1 MKLEDLQNQSMVH
14 HLDVIKSFVDELK
27 ESNSGN
33 YKKEVLAKWF
43 NSCFRDFIE
52 KLCHYLYDYDKQY
65 YVTSSNILKHWEDKR
80 GLLSSTDYRYIFA
93 LLDDLNTRKITGN
106 RAIYACIDFIKT
118 QNEEYKDLILNII
131 DKDLQIGVSETTIN
145 KITPGLIKT
154 FDVCLA
160 NKYDPKKHKLDNN
173 WVIER
178 KLDGVRCILIYK
190 NENDIKCYSRQGK
203 EFTTLN
209 RIIDEVK
216 GKLPDNTVLDGE
228 VCLIDDNGNEDF
240 QSIMKVIKRK
250 DYTIENPMYKVFD
263 VLSLKEFEGSNKNVI
278 YLNYWGRY
286 LKLEEFFYLNP
297 NLKTLS
303 RVEVAKYSPE
313 ILKEW
318 EQKVADNGWEGLMF
332 RKNTKYERKRTDNLL
347 KYKKWNDAEYIVKDI
362 EIGFVQDVVNGVATK
377 IQAVS
382 SLIIEHKGNRA
393 GVGSGLSL
401 QQRKRWLEHPE
412 EIVGKQITVKYFS
425 ETIDQNGNYS
435 LRFPTLKYV
444 YSDVRNV

>member
-1 MKLEDLQNQSMVH
+1 MTIDYLNI
-14 HLDVIKSFVDELK
+14 IKNFVDELK
-27 ESNSGN
+27 QSNSGN
-33 YKKEVLAKWF
+33 YKKEVLSKWLNGDNF
-43 NSCFRDFIE
+43 DII
-52 KLCHYLYDYDKQY
+52 KDVLHAVYDYDNQY
-65 YVTSSNILKHWEDKR
+65 YVTSDNILKHWEDNV
-80 GLLSSTDYRYIFA
+80 GLFGSTSYTDLFN
-93 LLDDLNTRKITGN
+93 LLNDLKYRKITGN
-106 RAIYACIDFIKT
+106 SAIYSCINFIKSLPI
-118 QNEEYKDLILNII
+118 EFKDLILDII
-131 DKDLQIGVSETTIN
+131 DKDLKIGISETTIN

-263 VLSLKEFEGSNKNVI
+263 VLSLKEFEGSNRNVI

-303 RVEVAKYSPE
+303 RVEADTYSPE

-332 RKNTKYERKRTDNLL
+332 RKNTKYEGKRTDNLL

-362 EIGFVQDVVNGVATK
+362 EIGFVQEVVNGVATK
-377 IQAVS
+377 IQAVG
-382 SLIIEHKGNRA
+382 SLIIEHKGNKV

>member
-106 RAIYACIDFIKT
+106 KAIYACIDFIKT

-145 KITPGLIKT
+145 KIIPGLIKT

-160 NKYDPKKHKLDNN
+160 NKYDPDKHILDNN

-190 NENDIKCYSRQGK
+190 NENDIKCWSRQGK
-203 EFTTLN
+203 EITTLGKLIN
-209 RIIDEVK
+209 EIK

-228 VCLIDDNGNEDF
+228 MCLVDDQGNEDF
-240 QSIMKVIKRK
+240 QSIMKVIRRK

-263 VLSLKEFEGSNKNVI
+263 MLTIDEFEGNKTSCN
-278 YLNYWGRY
+278 YLCRY
-286 LKLEEFFYLNP
+286 SKLSDFFYNNP
-297 NLKTLS
+297 NLETMSK
-303 RVEVAKYSPE
+303 VELQIYSPE
-313 ILKEW
+313 ILKQW
-318 EQKVADNGWEGLMF
+318 EQRVLDNNWEGLMF
-332 RKNTKYERKRTDNLL
+332 RKNVPYEGKRSDNLL
-347 KYKKWNDAEYIVKDI
+347 KYKKFQDAEYVVKDI
-362 EIGFVQDVVNGVATK
+362 EISQVQDIVNGIATK
-377 IQAVS
+377 IEAVG
-382 SLIIEHKGNRA
+382 SLIIEHKGNKV
-393 GVGSGLSL
+393 GVGTGLSL
-401 QQRKRWLEHPE
+401 EQRKRWLKHPE
-412 EIVGKQITVKYFS
+412 EIIGRTVTIKFFE
-425 ETIDQNGNYS
+425 ETVDQNGKPS
-435 LRFPTLKYV
+435 LRFPVLKCV
-444 YSDVRNV
+444 YDKDRDV